1 VVKDLAEEIRNL
13 ARTPVGR
20 EAIEHA
26 RDLDNRLHEL
36 ICAACG
42 NAFLRSELARL
53 RTLYQAFRDV
63 TWDLEQA
70 RNDFHRIAV
79 EADEH
84 MAIVDALGN
93 RDSRAAVRAMT
104 AHMKSGVR
112 YWLQV
117 STNLDNAT

>member
-1 VVKDLAEEIRNL
+1 
-13 ARTPVGR
+13 
-20 EAIEHA
+20 
-26 RDLDNRLHEL
+26 
-36 ICAACG
+36 
-42 NAFLRSELARL
+42 
-53 RTLYQAFRDV
+53 LYQAFRDV